1 MILNLL
7 SIKLMRLSKLTCIVT
22 IFLFTTLACKSQQI
36 EQRPNIIFI
45 LADDL
50 GWQDVGFM
58 GSKWF
63 ETPNLDKL
71 AEESLIF
78 SNAYMYPTCSPS
90 RAALLTGKQS
100 FRTGVYNVPVLEKG
114 NNQDNIFSRWTVGL
128 EHTMYAE
135 PLKEAGYKSIHL
147 G

>member
-1 MILNLL
+1 
-7 SIKLMRLSKLTCIVT
+7 MRLSKLTCIVT